1 MGIHWV
7 LTTWVGT
14 IVQDEPFIDFGLHD
28 DFTAP
33 LPDASTVSFP
43 RFRPHRLL
51 QELELLLRGSLLEQ
65 VFDCYV
71 GLVDQSPHSLI
82 AGVVIAL
89 VLEDRLETT

>member
-1 MGIHWV
+1 MYVWY
-7 LTTWVGT
+7 
-14 IVQDEPFIDFGLHD
+14 
-28 DFTAP
+28 
-33 LPDASTVSFP
+33 
-43 RFRPHRLL
+43 RFLDSGPIRLL

-71 GLVDQSPHSLI
+71 GRVAQSPHSLK